1 MFGQIVFEKVM
12 ILWSIFPVRPRA
24 DKTFFARCANTVLQK
39 FFFLFNTPPQTQE
52 TRPKICATSPYD
64 GHNSGGPKQGTK
76 SRKNRGVLVT
86 AEPVANVHNR
96 LASKAW
102 EAYL

>member
-39 FFFLFNTPPQTQE
+39 FFSFLIHLRKRRKRDQKSVPPPPMTDTIVVDQ
-52 TRPKICATSPYD
+52 
-64 GHNSGGPKQGTK
+64 
-76 SRKNRGVLVT
+76 NREQNPEKTEV
-86 AEPVANVHNR
+86 
-96 LASKAW
+96 
-102 EAYL
+102 Y